1 MKRLFDKDTWQEIFG
16 SIQKNKVRTVITM
29 IGVLW
34 GIFIYIALAGS
45 SKGLD
50 NGFERAF
57 QSIAA
62 NSIFVWAQ
70 YTSLPYAGYKSQR
83 AIQLKLGDADILRKR
98 VKGIKFIAPRNVA
111 GVFGS
116 AGGNI
121 VRGNKTG
128 TYAIYGEFPE
138 YIKIATAKIFDGGR
152 FINNSDI
159 EKERKVCVI
168 GERTLAELFEEG
180 EDPIGKFISINKLNF
195 RVVGV
200 HKFVQ
205 GGGFGDD
212 GDIYIPFATFK
223 KIFNTGDNVNFF
235 MIAANDNIDGVEV
248 EKNIKA
254 TLKQIHKIDPNDERA
269 IGGFNLGEVFKKIF
283 NTGDRVN
290 FFMIAADENID
301 GVQVEKDIKATLKQI
316 HKIDPND
323 ERAIS
328 GFNLGEVFKK
338 TMNFANGL
346 TFLSLVVGIATILAG
361 VIGIGNILLISVKE
375 RTKEIGIRRALGATP
390 SEVRSQI
397 ILESV
402 FLTILAGIIG
412 IILGALV
419 LYGINAATADM
430 TDFPYTN
437 PTVPIPYVLG
447 ALTLMIVLGTLIGI
461 IPAQKA
467 VSIKPIDALREE

>member
-1 MKRLFDKDTWQEIFG
+1 MKRIFDRDTWQEIFG
-16 SIQKNKVRTVITM
+16 SIQKNKVRTIITM

-34 GIFIYIALAGS
+34 GIFIYIALSGS

-57 QSIAA
+57 QSIAS

-70 YTSLPYAGYKSQR
+70 STSIPYGGYKSEKR
-83 AIQLKLGDADILRKR
+83 IQLKLGDVDILKKR
-98 VKGIKFIAPRNVA
+98 AKGIKFIAPRNVA

-121 VRGNKTG
+121 VRGTKTG

-152 FINNSDI
+152 FINESDI
-159 EKERKVCVI
+159 KNERKVCVI
-168 GERTLAELFEEG
+168 GERTQLELFEEN
-180 EDPIGKFISINKLNF
+180 ENPIGQFISINKINF

-212 GDIYIPFATFK
+212 GDIYIPFATFR
-223 KIFNTGDNVNFF
+223 KIFNTGDNV
-235 MIAANDNIDGVEV
+235 GW
-248 EKNIKA
+248 
-254 TLKQIHKIDPNDERA
+254 
-269 IGGFNLGEVFKKIF
+269 
-283 NTGDRVN
+283 
-290 FFMIAADENID
+290 FMIAADENID
-301 GVQVEKDIKATLKQI
+301 GLKVEKDIKATLKEI
-316 HKIDPND
+316 HTIHPDD
-323 ERAIS
+323 ERGIG
-328 GFNLGEVFKK
+328 GFNLGEVFTK

-402 FLTILAGIIG
+402 FLTVLAGIIG

-419 LYGINAATADM
+419 LYGINAATLDM

-447 ALTLMIVLGTLIGI
+447 ALSLMIILGTLMGM

-467 VSIKPIDALREE
+467 VSVKPIDALREE